1 MRILHLEDDSAL
13 QKVVARGLKR
23 HLDAAVTTVARPGD
37 AITAL
42 QLDTFDIIVSDYNVI
57 DGTGQDLLD
66 WVRANRPS
74 QPFVFLSDDE
84 LSSQADALKTQVA
97 DLQAKPGADK
107 AQAKVKKTMLLV
119 VSATDFS
126 YDIGDGLRA
135 TPDVPVKAER
145 YEGNLLD
152 SQMKAGY
159 VVEYKAD

>member
-1 MRILHLEDDSAL
+1 MAL
-13 QKVVARGLKR
+13 SKETPPTIEELQAQLAAAQEQLAKA
-23 HLDAAVTTVARPGD
+23 DETIAAVTEEKQ
-37 AITAL
+37 
-42 QLDTFDIIVSDYNVI
+42 QLAEEK
-57 DGTGQDLLD
+57 QQL
-66 WVRANRPS
+66 AAKA
-74 QPFVFLSDDE
+74 DE
-84 LSSQADALKTQVA
+84 LSSQADALKIQVA

>member
-1 MRILHLEDDSAL
+1 MAL
-13 QKVVARGLKR
+13 SKETPPTIEELQAQLAAAQEQLAKA
-23 HLDAAVTTVARPGD
+23 DETIAAVTEEKQ
-37 AITAL
+37 AL
-42 QLDTFDIIVSDYNVI
+42 
-57 DGTGQDLLD
+57 
-66 WVRANRPS
+66 AAKA
-74 QPFVFLSDDE
+74 DE

>member
-1 MRILHLEDDSAL
+1 MAL
-13 QKVVARGLKR
+13 SKETPPTIEELQAQLAAAQEQLAKA
-23 HLDAAVTTVARPGD
+23 DETIAAVTEEKQ
-37 AITAL
+37 
-42 QLDTFDIIVSDYNVI
+42 QL
-57 DGTGQDLLD
+57 
-66 WVRANRPS
+66 AAKA
-74 QPFVFLSDDE
+74 DE
-84 LSSQADALKTQVA
+84 LSSQADALEAQVA
-97 DLQAKPGADK
+97 DLQAKPSADK
-107 AQAKVKKTMLLV
+107 AQAKVKKSMLLV

>member
-1 MRILHLEDDSAL
+1 MAL
-13 QKVVARGLKR
+13 SKETPPTIEELQAQLAAAQEQLAKA
-23 HLDAAVTTVARPGD
+23 DETIAAVTEEKQ
-37 AITAL
+37 
-42 QLDTFDIIVSDYNVI
+42 QLAEEK
-57 DGTGQDLLD
+57 QQL
-66 WVRANRPS
+66 AAKA
-74 QPFVFLSDDE
+74 DE

-107 AQAKVKKTMLLV
+107 AQAKVKKSMLLV
-119 VSATDFS
+119 VSATAFS

>member
-1 MRILHLEDDSAL
+1 MAL
-13 QKVVARGLKR
+13 SKETPPTIEELQVQLAAAQEQLAKA
-23 HLDAAVTTVARPGD
+23 DETIAAVTEEKQ
-37 AITAL
+37 
-42 QLDTFDIIVSDYNVI
+42 QLAEEK
-57 DGTGQDLLD
+57 QQL
-66 WVRANRPS
+66 AAKA
-74 QPFVFLSDDE
+74 DE

-107 AQAKVKKTMLLV
+107 AQAQAKVKKTMLLV

>member
-1 MRILHLEDDSAL
+1 MAL
-13 QKVVARGLKR
+13 SKETPPTIEELQAQLAAAQEQLAKA
-23 HLDAAVTTVARPGD
+23 DETIAAVTEEKQ
-37 AITAL
+37 AL
-42 QLDTFDIIVSDYNVI
+42 AEEKQQL
-57 DGTGQDLLD
+57 
-66 WVRANRPS
+66 AAKA
-74 QPFVFLSDDE
+74 DE
-84 LSSQADALKTQVA
+84 LSSQADALKAQVA

-159 VVEYKAD
+159 VIEYKAD

>member
-1 MRILHLEDDSAL
+1 MAL
-13 QKVVARGLKR
+13 SKETPPTIEELQAQLAAAQEQLAKA
-23 HLDAAVTTVARPGD
+23 DETIAAVTEEKQ
-37 AITAL
+37 
-42 QLDTFDIIVSDYNVI
+42 QLVEEK
-57 DGTGQDLLD
+57 QQL
-66 WVRANRPS
+66 AAKA
-74 QPFVFLSDDE
+74 DE

-107 AQAKVKKTMLLV
+107 AQAKVKKSMLLV

>member
-1 MRILHLEDDSAL
+1 MAL
-13 QKVVARGLKR
+13 SKETPPTIEELQAQLAAAQEQLAKA
-23 HLDAAVTTVARPGD
+23 DETIAAVTEEKQ
-37 AITAL
+37 
-42 QLDTFDIIVSDYNVI
+42 QLAEEK
-57 DGTGQDLLD
+57 QQL
-66 WVRANRPS
+66 AAKA
-74 QPFVFLSDDE
+74 DE
-84 LSSQADALKTQVA
+84 LSSQADALKAQVA

-107 AQAKVKKTMLLV
+107 APAKVKKSMLLV

>member
-1 MRILHLEDDSAL
+1 MAL
-13 QKVVARGLKR
+13 SKETPPTIEELQAQLAAAQEQLAKA
-23 HLDAAVTTVARPGD
+23 DETIAAVTEEKQ
-37 AITAL
+37 
-42 QLDTFDIIVSDYNVI
+42 QLATK
-57 DGTGQDLLD
+57 
-66 WVRANRPS
+66 A
-74 QPFVFLSDDE
+74 DE
-84 LSSQADALKTQVA
+84 LSTAKGSLEAQVA
-97 DLQAKPGADK
+97 DLQAKPSADK
-107 AQAKVKKTMLLV
+107 AQAKVKKSMLLV

>member
-1 MRILHLEDDSAL
+1 MAL
-13 QKVVARGLKR
+13 SKETPPTIEELQAQLAAAQEQLAKA
-23 HLDAAVTTVARPGD
+23 DETIAAVTEEKQ
-37 AITAL
+37 
-42 QLDTFDIIVSDYNVI
+42 QL
-57 DGTGQDLLD
+57 
-66 WVRANRPS
+66 AAKA
-74 QPFVFLSDDE
+74 DE
-84 LSSQADALKTQVA
+84 LSAAKGSLEAQVA

-107 AQAKVKKTMLLV
+107 AQAKVKKSMLLV

>member
-1 MRILHLEDDSAL
+1 MAL
-13 QKVVARGLKR
+13 SKETPPTIEELQAQLAAAQEQLAKA
-23 HLDAAVTTVARPGD
+23 DETIAAVTEEKQ
-37 AITAL
+37 AL
-42 QLDTFDIIVSDYNVI
+42 
-57 DGTGQDLLD
+57 
-66 WVRANRPS
+66 AAKA
-74 QPFVFLSDDE
+74 DE

-107 AQAKVKKTMLLV
+107 AQAKVKKSMLLV

>member
-1 MRILHLEDDSAL
+1 MAL
-13 QKVVARGLKR
+13 SKETPPTIEELQAQLAAAQEQLAKA
-23 HLDAAVTTVARPGD
+23 DETIAAVTEEKQ
-37 AITAL
+37 
-42 QLDTFDIIVSDYNVI
+42 QLAEEK
-57 DGTGQDLLD
+57 QQL
-66 WVRANRPS
+66 AAKA
-74 QPFVFLSDDE
+74 DE

-119 VSATDFS
+119 VSATGFS

>member
-1 MRILHLEDDSAL
+1 MAL
-13 QKVVARGLKR
+13 SKETPPTIEELQAQLAAAQEQLAKA
-23 HLDAAVTTVARPGD
+23 DETIAAVTEEKQ
-37 AITAL
+37 AL
-42 QLDTFDIIVSDYNVI
+42 AEEKQQLAAKV
-57 DGTGQDLLD
+57 
-66 WVRANRPS
+66 
-74 QPFVFLSDDE
+74 DE

>member
-1 MRILHLEDDSAL
+1 MAL
-13 QKVVARGLKR
+13 SKETPPTIEELQAQLAAAQEQLAKADETV
-23 HLDAAVTTVARPGD
+23 AAVTEEKQ
-37 AITAL
+37 
-42 QLDTFDIIVSDYNVI
+42 QLAEEK
-57 DGTGQDLLD
+57 QQL
-66 WVRANRPS
+66 AAKA
-74 QPFVFLSDDE
+74 DE

-97 DLQAKPGADK
+97 DLQAKPSADK
-107 AQAKVKKTMLLV
+107 AQAKVKKSMLLV

-135 TPDVPVKAER
+135 TPGVPVKAER

>member
-1 MRILHLEDDSAL
+1 MAL
-13 QKVVARGLKR
+13 SKETPPTIEELQAQLAAAQEQLAKA
-23 HLDAAVTTVARPGD
+23 DETIAAVTEEKQQLAEEKQQLVAK
-37 AITAL
+37 A
-42 QLDTFDIIVSDYNVI
+42 
-57 DGTGQDLLD
+57 
-66 WVRANRPS
+66 
-74 QPFVFLSDDE
+74 DE

-107 AQAKVKKTMLLV
+107 TQAKVKKTMLLL

>member
-1 MRILHLEDDSAL
+1 MAL
-13 QKVVARGLKR
+13 SKETPPTIEELQAQLAAAQEQLAKA
-23 HLDAAVTTVARPGD
+23 DETIAAVTEEKQQLAEEKQQLVAK
-37 AITAL
+37 A
-42 QLDTFDIIVSDYNVI
+42 
-57 DGTGQDLLD
+57 
-66 WVRANRPS
+66 
-74 QPFVFLSDDE
+74 DE

-107 AQAKVKKTMLLV
+107 AQAKVKKSMLLV

>member
-1 MRILHLEDDSAL
+1 MAL
-13 QKVVARGLKR
+13 SKETPPTIEELQAQLAAAQEQLAKA
-23 HLDAAVTTVARPGD
+23 DETIAAVTEEKQ
-37 AITAL
+37 AL
-42 QLDTFDIIVSDYNVI
+42 AEEKQQL
-57 DGTGQDLLD
+57 
-66 WVRANRPS
+66 AAKA
-74 QPFVFLSDDE
+74 DE

-107 AQAKVKKTMLLV
+107 AQAKVKKSMLLV

>member
-1 MRILHLEDDSAL
+1 MAL
-13 QKVVARGLKR
+13 SKETPPTIEELQAQLAAAQEQLAKA
-23 HLDAAVTTVARPGD
+23 DETIAAVTEEKQ
-37 AITAL
+37 
-42 QLDTFDIIVSDYNVI
+42 QL
-57 DGTGQDLLD
+57 
-66 WVRANRPS
+66 AAKA
-74 QPFVFLSDDE
+74 DE
-84 LSSQADALKTQVA
+84 LSGQADALKAQVA

-159 VVEYKAD
+159 VIEYKAD

>member
-1 MRILHLEDDSAL
+1 MAL
-13 QKVVARGLKR
+13 SKETPPTIEELQAQLAAAQEQLAKA
-23 HLDAAVTTVARPGD
+23 DETIAAVTEEKQ
-37 AITAL
+37 AL
-42 QLDTFDIIVSDYNVI
+42 AEEKQQL
-57 DGTGQDLLD
+57 
-66 WVRANRPS
+66 AAKA
-74 QPFVFLSDDE
+74 DE

>member
-1 MRILHLEDDSAL
+1 MAL
-13 QKVVARGLKR
+13 SKETPPTIEELQAQLAAAQEQLAKA
-23 HLDAAVTTVARPGD
+23 DETIAAVTEEKQ
-37 AITAL
+37 
-42 QLDTFDIIVSDYNVI
+42 QL
-57 DGTGQDLLD
+57 
-66 WVRANRPS
+66 AAKA
-74 QPFVFLSDDE
+74 DE
-84 LSSQADALKTQVA
+84 LSTAKGSLEAQVA

-107 AQAKVKKTMLLV
+107 AQAKVKKSMLLV

>member
-1 MRILHLEDDSAL
+1 MAL
-13 QKVVARGLKR
+13 SKETPPTIEELQAQLAAAQEQLAKA
-23 HLDAAVTTVARPGD
+23 DETIAAVTEEKQ
-37 AITAL
+37 
-42 QLDTFDIIVSDYNVI
+42 QLAEEK
-57 DGTGQDLLD
+57 QQL
-66 WVRANRPS
+66 AAKA
-74 QPFVFLSDDE
+74 DE

-135 TPDVPVKAER
+135 TPDVPVKAEC

>member
-1 MRILHLEDDSAL
+1 MAL
-13 QKVVARGLKR
+13 SKETPPTIEELQAQLAAAQEQLAKA
-23 HLDAAVTTVARPGD
+23 DETIAAVTEEKQ
-37 AITAL
+37 AL
-42 QLDTFDIIVSDYNVI
+42 AEEKQQL
-57 DGTGQDLLD
+57 
-66 WVRANRPS
+66 AAKA
-74 QPFVFLSDDE
+74 DE

-159 VVEYKAD
+159 VIEYKAD

>member
-1 MRILHLEDDSAL
+1 MAL
-13 QKVVARGLKR
+13 SKETPPTIEELQAQLAAAQEQLAKA
-23 HLDAAVTTVARPGD
+23 DETIAAVTEEKQ
-37 AITAL
+37 AL
-42 QLDTFDIIVSDYNVI
+42 AEEKQQL
-57 DGTGQDLLD
+57 
-66 WVRANRPS
+66 AAKA
-74 QPFVFLSDDE
+74 DE
-84 LSSQADALKTQVA
+84 LSSQADDLKTQVA

-107 AQAKVKKTMLLV
+107 APAKVKKSMLLV

>member
-1 MRILHLEDDSAL
+1 MAL
-13 QKVVARGLKR
+13 SKETPPTIEELQAQLAAAQEQLAKA
-23 HLDAAVTTVARPGD
+23 DETIAAVTEEKQ
-37 AITAL
+37 
-42 QLDTFDIIVSDYNVI
+42 QL
-57 DGTGQDLLD
+57 
-66 WVRANRPS
+66 AAKA
-74 QPFVFLSDDE
+74 DE
-84 LSSQADALKTQVA
+84 LSTAKGSLEAQVA
-97 DLQAKPGADK
+97 DLQAKPSADK
-107 AQAKVKKTMLLV
+107 AQAKVKKSMLLV

>member
-1 MRILHLEDDSAL
+1 MAL
-13 QKVVARGLKR
+13 SKETPPTIEELQAQLAAAQEQLAKA
-23 HLDAAVTTVARPGD
+23 DETIAAVTEEKQ
-37 AITAL
+37 
-42 QLDTFDIIVSDYNVI
+42 QLAEEK
-57 DGTGQDLLD
+57 QQL
-66 WVRANRPS
+66 AAKA
-74 QPFVFLSDDE
+74 DE

-107 AQAKVKKTMLLV
+107 AQAKVKKSMLLV

-159 VVEYKAD
+159 VIEYKAD

>member
-1 MRILHLEDDSAL
+1 MAL
-13 QKVVARGLKR
+13 SKETPPTIEELQAQLAAAQEQLAKA
-23 HLDAAVTTVARPGD
+23 DETIAAVTEEKQ
-37 AITAL
+37 AL
-42 QLDTFDIIVSDYNVI
+42 AEEKQQL
-57 DGTGQDLLD
+57 
-66 WVRANRPS
+66 AAKA
-74 QPFVFLSDDE
+74 DE

-152 SQMKAGY
+152 AQMKAGY

>member
-1 MRILHLEDDSAL
+1 MAL
-13 QKVVARGLKR
+13 SKETPPTIEELQAQLAAAQEQLAKA
-23 HLDAAVTTVARPGD
+23 DETIAAVTEEKQ
-37 AITAL
+37 
-42 QLDTFDIIVSDYNVI
+42 QLAEEK
-57 DGTGQDLLD
+57 QQL
-66 WVRANRPS
+66 AAKA
-74 QPFVFLSDDE
+74 DE

-107 AQAKVKKTMLLV
+107 AQVKVKKTMLLV

>member
-1 MRILHLEDDSAL
+1 MAL
-13 QKVVARGLKR
+13 SKETPPTIEELQAQLAAAQEQLAKA
-23 HLDAAVTTVARPGD
+23 DETIAAVTEEKQQLAEEKQQLVAK
-37 AITAL
+37 A
-42 QLDTFDIIVSDYNVI
+42 
-57 DGTGQDLLD
+57 
-66 WVRANRPS
+66 
-74 QPFVFLSDDE
+74 DE

>member
-1 MRILHLEDDSAL
+1 MAL
-13 QKVVARGLKR
+13 SKETPPTIEELQAQLAAAQEQLAKA
-23 HLDAAVTTVARPGD
+23 DETIAAVTEEKQELAEEKQ
-37 AITAL
+37 
-42 QLDTFDIIVSDYNVI
+42 QLAEEK
-57 DGTGQDLLD
+57 QQL
-66 WVRANRPS
+66 AAKA
-74 QPFVFLSDDE
+74 DE